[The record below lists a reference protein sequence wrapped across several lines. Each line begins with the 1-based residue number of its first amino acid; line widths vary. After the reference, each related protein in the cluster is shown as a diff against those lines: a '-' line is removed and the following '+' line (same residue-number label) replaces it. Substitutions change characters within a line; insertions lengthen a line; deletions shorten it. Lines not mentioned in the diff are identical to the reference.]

1 ALPISI
7 MRAYKENEFIEAV
20 KEVIPNLTVGTPDK
34 EKSALGPLISKKQ
47 FDRLQGYIQKG
58 MDEGATLAVGGPG
71 KPDGLEKGYYVKP
84 TVFTN
89 VKNDMTI
96 AQEEIFGPVMSI
108 LTYDTLEE
116 AIEIAN
122 DTVYGL
128 VGYVIGEDSAN
139 IRKVASSI
147 RAGRIEVN
155 KAPADFGAP
164 SGGHKESGNARERGG
179 CGIEGYLE

>member
-1 ALPISI
+1 
-7 MRAYKENEFIEAV
+7 V
-20 KEVIPNLTVGTPDK
+20 KEGIPNFTVGKTDS
-34 EKSALGPLISKKQ
+34 EKSAREQLNSKKQ
-47 FDRLQGYIQKG
+47 FDRVQGYINIV

-71 KPDGLEKGYYVKP
+71 KPDGLEKGYYEKP

-96 AQEEIFGPVMSI
+96 AKEEIYGPVMSI

-128 VGYVIGEDSAN
+128 AGYVIGEDSAN

-155 KAPADFGAP
+155 KAPADFGAQF
-164 SGGHKESGNARERGG
+164 GGYKQSGNGREW
-179 CGIEGYLE
+179 

>member
-1 ALPISI
+1 
-7 MRAYKENEFIEAV
+7 F
-20 KEVIPNLTVGTPDK
+20 TVGTPDN

-47 FDRLQGYIQKG
+47 FDRVQGYIQKG

-108 LTYDTLEE
+108 LTYDTLAE

-122 DTVYGL
+122 DTGPRFAGDVSG
-128 VGYVIGEDSAN
+128 GHAAN
-139 IRKVASSI
+139 IAQVAASI
-147 RAGRIEVN
+147 RAGTLEVD

-164 SGGHKESGNARERGG
+164 FGGYKQSGNGREWGDY
-179 CGIEGYLE
+179 GIEEYLEVTSVLGV